1 MLPYT
6 VFWIK
11 SNDFKQYPKL
21 KIQGSAAG
29 RGVTPDVKSFGAEKN
44 FNDLAGFVDAVRV
57 SSFVDSVRLR
67 QRIARDPNQAV
78 PLVLGH
84 LMRRQ
89 KSTWMLMLGPFAWE
103 KAWLCKGVPDWLSTT
118 LPYGMKQW
126 GLLFRTCCRSLR
138 GLLLGW
144 LVAALERCLLAFD
157 NLLGLL
163 HRTLLPLCA
172 LHMVILGFACWLL
185 DIWCSEETAET
196 NVIMGSQSLTKSTPS
211 DNQWGLA
218 LQELCG

>member
-11 SNDFKQYPKL
+11 SHDFKQYPKL

-29 RGVTPDVKSFGAEKN
+29 RGVTPDLKSFGAEKN

-78 PLVLGH
+78 PLILGH

-103 KAWLCKGVPDWLSTT
+103 KAWLCKGVPDLIVYDIALWNETMGPPLPNLLQESPGSPSWLA
-118 LPYGMKQW
+118 
-126 GLLFRTCCRSLR
+126 CCGAWTMPSGFWQPSWSSSQNPSSSLR
-138 GLLLGW
+138 SSHGHPW
-144 LVAALERCLLAFD
+144 NRMLAT
-157 NLLGLL
+157 G
-163 HRTLLPLCA
+163 
-172 LHMVILGFACWLL
+172 HMMFWGNRRNECYHGIP
-185 DIWCSEETAET
+185 
-196 NVIMGSQSLTKSTPS
+196 KSYQVNT
-211 DNQWGLA
+211 
-218 LQELCG
+218 